1 MIRSRIRDL
10 SRLRQRITDLESEVQ
25 ECRQLNL
32 RLAEVTDLVS
42 ELLVVLADTDDPRVT
57 AALERY
63 RAGVNTG
70 PTGAAGTS

>member
-10 SRLRQRITDLESEVQ
+10 ARLRQRMTDLEAEVQ

-42 ELLVVLADTDDPRVT
+42 ELLVALADTDDPRV
-57 AALERY
+57 AAAVARY
-63 RAGVNTG
+63 RAGVSARASD
-70 PTGAAGTS
+70 GAK

>member
-10 SRLRQRITDLESEVQ
+10 ARLRQRITDLEAEVQ

-42 ELLVVLADTDDPRVT
+42 ELLVVLADTDDPRVA

-63 RAGVNTG
+63 RAGVSTRSA
-70 PTGAAGTS
+70 GAPGTS